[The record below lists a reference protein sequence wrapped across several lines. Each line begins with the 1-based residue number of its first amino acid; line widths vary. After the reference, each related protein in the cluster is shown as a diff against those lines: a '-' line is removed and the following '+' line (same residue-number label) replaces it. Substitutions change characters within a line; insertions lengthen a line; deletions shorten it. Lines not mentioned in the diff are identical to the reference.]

1 MKEELINSR
10 SFAILGLILIVSI
23 TRLIPHPANFTPIA
37 AMALFG
43 GTYFNNK
50 KIAFAIPLIIM
61 FLTDMII
68 GFHENII
75 AVYLSFV
82 LIVALGFWLQKNKN
96 LKNIILTTLISS
108 VAFFVITNF
117 SVWITGSMYPKNLSG
132 IIECYVAAIP
142 FFRNSVLGDL
152 FYVGVLFGAYEL
164 AALKFP
170 ALSKI
175 KS

>member
-1 MKEELINSR
+1 MKEELFNNK
-10 SFAILGLILIVSI
+10 FFTILGLILIVSV

-37 AMALFG
+37 AIALFG
-43 GTYFNNK
+43 GTYFKNK

-61 FLTDMII
+61 LFTDLII

-82 LIVALGFWLQKNKN
+82 LIVSFGFWLQRNKN
-96 LKNIILTTLISS
+96 LKNIILITLTSS
-108 VAFFVITNF
+108 VLFFVLTNF
-117 SVWITGSMYPKNLSG
+117 SVWLTGTFYPKNISG
-132 IIECYVAAIP
+132 LIECYIAAIP
-142 FFRNSVLGDL
+142 FFRNSILGDL

>member
-1 MKEELINSR
+1 MKEELFNSR
-10 SFAILGLILIVSI
+10 FFAILGLILIVSV

-37 AMALFG
+37 AIALFG

-50 KIAFAIPLIIM
+50 KIAFAIPLLIM
-61 FLTDMII
+61 FLTDLII
-68 GFHENII
+68 GLHENMI

-82 LIVALGFWLQKNKN
+82 LIVALGFLLQKNKN

-117 SVWITGSMYPKNLSG
+117 SVWLTGTLYPKNISG
-132 IIECYVAAIP
+132 LIECYIAAIP
-142 FFRNSVLGDL
+142 FFRNSILGDL

-170 ALSKI
+170 ALSRI

>member
-1 MKEELINSR
+1 MKEELFNSKF
-10 SFAILGLILIVSI
+10 FAILGLILIVSI

-37 AMALFG
+37 AIALFG
-43 GTYFNNK
+43 GTYFHNK
-50 KIAFAIPLIIM
+50 KIAFLVPLIIM
-61 FLTDMII
+61 FLTDLFI
-68 GFHENII
+68 GFHNTII

-108 VAFFVITNF
+108 IAFFVITNF
-117 SVWITGSMYPKNLSG
+117 SVWLTGSMYPKNLSG